1 MGDNDSIQVSAVKRI
16 YAFLA
21 GAALCNSIIAVFVAS
36 LAIVRLL
43 SNQHNA
49 FARSAAEM
57 MLREVPLFF
66 LAVRVHYVTAVFSY
80 TAALAARFWL
90 EFRYGAITVAFPQ
103 SPARCE
109 NLRSVFPG
117 ASVFLHRTGCLIVWV
132 CCTLCVTSNSF
143 PERPKAPASAP
154 SSRCANDL
162 TL

>member
-1 MGDNDSIQVSAVKRI
+1 MGDNDSIQVGAVKRI

-36 LAIVRLL
+36 LAILRLL

-66 LAVRVHYVTAVFSY
+66 LAVRVHYVTAVFCY

-90 EFRYGAITVAFPQ
+90 EFRHGAITVAFPQ

-109 NLRSVFPG
+109 NLRSDLLHAVCHVKLFPG
-117 ASVFLHRTGCLIVWV
+117 KTESTCFCFKLQMR
-132 CCTLCVTSNSF
+132 
-143 PERPKAPASAP
+143 K
-154 SSRCANDL
+154 
-162 TL
+162 

>member
-66 LAVRVHYVTAVFSY
+66 LAVRVHYVTAVFCY

-90 EFRYGAITVAFPQ
+90 EFRHGAINVAFPQ

-109 NLRSVFPG
+109 NLRSG
-117 ASVFLHRTGCLIVWV
+117 ASVFLHRTGCLMVWV

-143 PERPKAPASAP
+143 PKAPASAS

>member
-1 MGDNDSIQVSAVKRI
+1 MGDNDSIQVGAVKRI

-36 LAIVRLL
+36 LAILRLL

-66 LAVRVHYVTAVFSY
+66 LAVRVHYV
-80 TAALAARFWL
+80 
-90 EFRYGAITVAFPQ
+90 AITVAFPQ

-109 NLRSVFPG
+109 NLRSDLLHAVCHVKLFPG
-117 ASVFLHRTGCLIVWV
+117 KTESTCFCFKLQMR
-132 CCTLCVTSNSF
+132 
-143 PERPKAPASAP
+143 K
-154 SSRCANDL
+154 
-162 TL
+162 